1 MSFSGRHG
9 EEGGRELSA
18 EAGRTWSGCRGS
30 CHPWRRRQGCRAIA
44 AVTMSLSPQPIGE
57 IYPAPQLGAALR
69 SALGRVK
76 WRASGRCVT
85 GAWARAAAR
94 SNGRLRP
101 SQRLSAFCFAL
112 ARARWFRNSNPP
124 TRGLGLREGHPK
136 LVLFF
141 FFIRGSTPIR
151 SLSVLPFSSS
161 PLNSHPTLAS
171 GADTGAGIDSSMRL
185 IHPWLLRIK

>member
-1 MSFSGRHG
+1 VSFSGRHG

-18 EAGRTWSGCRGS
+18 EAGPTWSGWRGS

-57 IYPAPQLGAALR
+57 IYPAPQLRAALR
-69 SALGRVK
+69 YALGRVK

-101 SQRLSAFCFAL
+101 SNVFPFCFAL
-112 ARARWFRNSNPP
+112 VSKFESLCGAVCVGEGIQRNA
-124 TRGLGLREGHPK
+124 
-136 LVLFF
+136 
-141 FFIRGSTPIR
+141 R
-151 SLSVLPFSSS
+151 SLFLRAPRLLFSF
-161 PLNSHPTLAS
+161 PTQVAHNFYYK
-171 GADTGAGIDSSMRL
+171 I
-185 IHPWLLRIK
+185 LLLLCLF